1 MAFSPDG
8 RLLAI
13 DSALID
19 YTDPEH
25 PRQIATLN
33 QTGDVLSL
41 AFSPDSHAL
50 ATTGDD
56 RTTHLWDLTDPHHPA
71 ELATLNQPDTP
82 TSVAFS
88 PDGHTI
94 ATGGTDH
101 TLRIWD
107 TDIPRLTAHLCSL
120 AHTPITLAE
129 WNRYLPELPYR
140 PPCP

>member
-13 DSALID
+13 DSALVD
-19 YTDPEH
+19 YSDPERPH
-25 PRQIATLN
+25 QIATLN
-33 QTGDVLSL
+33 QAGDVLALS
-41 AFSPDSHAL
+41 FSPDGHTL

-56 RTTHLWDLTDPHHPA
+56 HTTHLWSLANPQHPT

-94 ATGGTDH
+94 ATGSTDH
-101 TLRIWD
+101 TLRIWE
-107 TDIPRLTAHLCSL
+107 TDIPHLTTRLCNL
-120 AHTPITLAE
+120 AHTPITRAE
-129 WNRYLPELPYR
+129 WDRYFPDLSYQ